1 MKELVLY
8 LAKSLVEQPEKVEV
22 EAAEENEVVK
32 FNLKVAEED
41 KGRIIGKQGRVIK
54 AMRSLLQVS
63 GAKANKKVVLEVL

>member
-8 LAKSLVEQPEKVEV
+8 LAKSLVENPEKVEV

-54 AMRSLLQVS
+54 AMRSLLHVS
-63 GAKANKKVVLEVL
+63 AAKANKKVVLEVL